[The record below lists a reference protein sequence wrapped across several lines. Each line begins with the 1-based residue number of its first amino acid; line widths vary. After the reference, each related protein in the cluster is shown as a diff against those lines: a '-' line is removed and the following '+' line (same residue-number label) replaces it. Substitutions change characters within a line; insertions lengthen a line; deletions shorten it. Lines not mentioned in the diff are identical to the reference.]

1 MGERALVRCGHC
13 GVLNRIPAEGPH
25 ERARCG
31 RCRTPLGGGAET
43 VTTVTD
49 VTFAR
54 AVLKA
59 PIPVLV
65 DCWAPWCGPCRTL
78 GPVIDAI
85 AQAYASRA
93 QVAKLNV
100 DDNPATAARYGIQGI
115 PMLLLFHQG
124 QLMDRLVGAHPRPV
138 IEARLEAVLGAA
150 AR

>member
-1 MGERALVRCGHC
+1 MRTLRGVEPDPGRA
-13 GVLNRIPAEGPH
+13 AA
-25 ERARCG
+25 RAG
-31 RCRTPLGGGAET
+31 TLRTLSHTPEGGAET

-54 AVLKA
+54 AVLEA

>member
-1 MGERALVRCGHC
+1 
-13 GVLNRIPAEGPH
+13 
-25 ERARCG
+25 
-31 RCRTPLGGGAET
+31 
-43 VTTVTD
+43 
-49 VTFAR
+49 
-54 AVLKA
+54 
-59 PIPVLV
+59 
-65 DCWAPWCGPCRTL
+65 
-78 GPVIDAI
+78 VIDAI